1 MKTKGL
7 KKLGGIISEAIVPN
21 VVIMTDAILEE
32 LKAAETQNR
41 DPRTSNV
48 IAIYKTRSKDDLSDK
63 QISDLFSVCFRT
75 YQEITRARI
84 FETPGPQ
91 PPSQFKP

>member
-7 KKLGGIISEAIVPN
+7 QKLDGIISEAIVPN

-32 LKAAETQNR
+32 LEAAETENR

-48 IAIYKTRSKDDLSDK
+48 IAIYKTRSKDNLSDK
-63 QISDLFSVCFRT
+63 QISDLFAVCFKT
-75 YQEITRARI
+75 YQEITRAR
-84 FETPGPQ
+84 FLKRQVHNT
-91 PPSQFKP
+91 PSQFKP

>member
-41 DPRTSNV
+41 RPSNLERDCHLQNS
-48 IAIYKTRSKDDLSDK
+48 I
-63 QISDLFSVCFRT
+63 
-75 YQEITRARI
+75 E
-84 FETPGPQ
+84 G
-91 PPSQFKP
+91 